1 MKLKEKFAKAGLSC
15 DQKARRRVNVSNERA
30 NISAERLERGVTIE
44 ELEEIGV
51 PVYRY
56 ETQVTI
62 HGKLPNIDLKR
73 INGYKSLMLNGNGSI
88 GVRYVAIDAEKKRF
102 IKKACTALKSN
113 FRGSFNSKGFTL
125 FTSASDKES
134 ILRAYQ
140 SFPRDLIHGSIY
152 AGALMYG
159 GFGLFV
165 EVGSVGA
172 ENMEALLVHL
182 TGKGESDCQLA
193 ILRAEAEAEARAQA
207 YRTEAEKRSKERR
220 EAVEALEARLAL
232 ALQGREPVKA
242 FEAGKYEIAVG
253 FDDIGSVKYNK
264 VEFAKRGPVFCCK
277 REGELKFTKYRC
289 QFDKALG
296 KRAFRVGTPKPKP
309 QPKPQ
314 PQRKGA
320 NLLDEIKGACEWQ
333 GVGVYVTN
341 AGKPKEIVNGIPKQS
356 FWMLWKHSKAE
367 IKKLGFTIYAE
378 KVEPTG
384 QFKTVRGKSFE
395 IKRKQWVVQCWK
407 PALLGYQE
415 PTVERENVPF

>member
-30 NISAERLERGVTIE
+30 NISAERLESGVTIE

-62 HGKLPNIDLKR
+62 HGKLPNIDVTR

-134 ILRAYQ
+134 ILKAYQ

-165 EVGSVGA
+165 EVGSVDA
-172 ENMEALLVHL
+172 ENLEALLVHL

-193 ILRAEAEAEARAQA
+193 IQNAEAEAEARAQA
-207 YRTEAEKRSKERR
+207 YKTEAEKRSNERL
-220 EAVEALEARLAL
+220 EARKALESRLAL
-232 ALQGREPVKA
+232 ALAGREPVKS

-253 FDDIGSVKYNK
+253 FDESGKVKYK
-264 VEFAKRGPVFCCK
+264 SIEFAKRGPVFCCK
-277 REGELKFTKYRC
+277 RAGDLKFTKYNG

-296 KRAFRVGTPKPKP
+296 KRAFRVETPKPKP
-309 QPKPQ
+309 KPK
-314 PQRKGA
+314 REGEH
-320 NLLDEIKGACEWQ
+320 LLDEIKGACDWQ
-333 GVGVYVTN
+333 GVEVYVTN
-341 AGKPKEIVNGIPKQS
+341 AGKPKEMASGIPS
-356 FWMLWKHSKAE
+356 AGFWMLWKHSKAE

-384 QFKTVRGKSFE
+384 QFRTVRGKSFE
-395 IKRKQWVVQCWK
+395 IKRRQWLVQCWK
-407 PALLGYQE
+407 PALLGYKE
-415 PTVERENVPF
+415 PTVEKENMPF